1 MGQIVRLNESLNGTG
16 LQKLVSYDTSKIRD
30 ELLKVTT
37 LRGFYDLTDTS
48 NMTLS
53 GASVTQVND
62 LSVNA
67 LHFKQAVTASAPT
80 FNAAA
85 FGGAGGLAF
94 NGSQW
99 LTATNLFSSSKIR
112 TIVLFFRAKS
122 SGTLILLSRA
132 SDAYENAYIG
142 DTHISVLSGL
152 GRIYTDIQSYQ
163 NINYVAAYNETIKSS
178 TLYAN
183 NLTASNT
190 ADISANRIKAG
201 NVNLGRWSDTN
212 EAAKFVGD
220 IGHVMVF
227 DEDLSKNAAVRNL
240 IAEYSMRKY
249 Q

>member
-1 MGQIVRLNESLNGTG
+1 MGQIVRLNESFSGAG

-30 ELLKVTT
+30 ELLKITT

-62 LSVNA
+62 LSANA

-99 LTATNLFSSSKIR
+99 LQAVNLFSGSKIR
-112 TIVLFFRAKS
+112 TIVLFFRAKK

-132 SDAYENAYIG
+132 ADTYENAYIG
-142 DTHISVLSGL
+142 DTHISVISGF
-152 GRIYTDIQSYQ
+152 GRIDTDIQSYK
-163 NINYVAAYNETIKSS
+163 NINYIGAYDATTGQAKVYANELSSTNNDPFTISRVAAG
-178 TLYAN
+178 A
-183 NLTASNT
+183 
-190 ADISANRIKAG
+190 
-201 NVNLGRWSDTN
+201 VNLGRWSDAN
-212 EAAKFVGD
+212 EASKFVGD

>member
-1 MGQIVRLNESLNGTG
+1 MGQIVRLNESFSGTG

-99 LTATNLFSSSKIR
+99 LTATNLFSSSKVR
-112 TIVLFFRAKS
+112 SVALFFRTKAM
-122 SGTLILLSRA
+122 GTLIILSRA
-132 SDAYENAYIG
+132 DATYENAYVG
-142 DTHISVLSGL
+142 TGHISLVSGVS
-152 GRIYTDIQSYQ
+152 RINTDIHDYQ
-163 NINYVAAYNETIKSS
+163 NINYIAAYDGTTKGS

-183 NLTASNT
+183 TLTASNT
-190 ADISANRIKAG
+190 ADITANGIKAG

-212 EAAKFVGD
+212 ETSKFVGD
-220 IGHVMVF
+220 IGHVMIF